1 MISGPIASVPE
12 CAPQERPATFSRGM
26 QEQKPVN
33 SDIWARAGTS
43 ITRKIHRLESKFQLI
58 PVCNLNFLR
67 AKKPYSNILN
77 CSAIGYMSH
86 FMLIGGLLG
95 ESQEN
100 LATTRSYDPDGWS
113 DKVIKL
119 PPALHKTM
127 HTSLS
132 YASASITDGA
142 VVLCGGYEG
151 GESTPTKSC
160 RDY

>member
-1 MISGPIASVPE
+1 
-12 CAPQERPATFSRGM
+12 
-26 QEQKPVN
+26 
-33 SDIWARAGTS
+33 
-43 ITRKIHRLESKFQLI
+43 
-58 PVCNLNFLR
+58 
-67 AKKPYSNILN
+67 
-77 CSAIGYMSH
+77 
-86 FMLIGGLLG
+86 MLIGGLLG
-95 ESQEN
+95 ESEEN

-119 PPALHKTM
+119 PPVLHKTM

-160 RDY
+160 RDYSELLYPSCSIFMIC